1 MSGIQDALEAALRH
15 RRDADELL
23 LIADET
29 AAAHLRWAGEALT
42 TNGSVRSRRV
52 TAVAV
57 RDGAAGVHVGLVGHG
72 GALGDALPGLVR
84 AAERAARDA
93 PPAADAARLPEPWR

>member
-29 AAAHLRWAGEALT
+29 AAAHLRWAGNALT

-57 RDGAAGVHVGLVGHG
+57 RDGAAGVHVGLVGH
-72 GALGDALPGLVR
+72 
-84 AAERAARDA
+84 
-93 PPAADAARLPEPWR
+93 